1 MLVAF
6 SGGKDSAVL
15 LDILQRL
22 APRWNLRIHAYHLN
36 HQLRGS
42 ESDSQEEFVKRFCEE
57 LGIPVMIERADI
69 RRIARTRHISAEM
82 AGREVR
88 YKRLKIAAG
97 KVRADK
103 IVTAHTLSDQ
113 LETFLLRLV
122 MGTDLQGLTGIP
134 VKSGPIVRPLLCV
147 WTSEIIDYTKE
158 WNIQYFHDTS
168 NDDLA
173 IPRNYIRHRVVP
185 SLINAMDGRILKTF
199 PRTLK
204 RLTDERT
211 LTQQIE
217 DLMSQTARRSS
228 LKWSELANLPDALA
242 RFTLHSFLTAH
253 INAHLSDKV
262 IDSILEAVKSG
273 KHPRRWH
280 LTSTRE
286 LSLSKGLL
294 RVQMRKG

>member
-1 MLVAF
+1 LLVAF

-22 APRWNLRIHAYHLN
+22 APRWNLRIYAYHLN
-36 HQLRGS
+36 HQIRGS

-103 IVTAHTLSDQ
+103 MVTAHTLSDQ

-134 VKSGPIVRPLLCV
+134 A
-147 WTSEIIDYTKE
+147 KE
-158 WNIQYFHDTS
+158 WNIQYLHDTS

-173 IPRNYIRHRVVP
+173 IPRNYIRHRVVVP
-185 SLINAMDGRILKTF
+185 LINAMDGRILKTF

-273 KHPRRWH
+273 NHPRRWH